1 MGNPLDGLM
10 YQGESGAAGYDAFN
24 RGTYVDASGRERIRP
39 GQPPMDFSQLTVG
52 AVQDLQHRPRH
63 DPERIFAVGKYQ
75 IIPSTMDAAVRSLGL
90 QREEAF
96 TPALQDRIFSEYL
109 LREKQPAVR
118 DFIIGVPGASLE
130 QAQHGLARE
139 WASFGDPRREGRSYY
154 GGANRA
160 HITLAQSA
168 DALET
173 LRSRYAE
180 AHDRGLSRDA
190 AWREA
195 TAIGTAPMH
204 DTVRQPP
211 EARDGVLS
219 AGSSGE
225 AVRMLQS
232 QLDALGYV
240 GRQGRPLEMDGRFG
254 PNTEHAV
261 REFQRDRGLL
271 DDGAAGP
278 DTMTALRAVE
288 LHAGRPAGHDLVA
301 AMRDGPGALLD
312 AMERLRASPAGER
325 WQEQVALASAQMAA
339 QRGGVCLPSPDTP
352 ARE

>member
-1 MGNPLDGLM
+1 
-10 YQGESGAAGYDAFN
+10 
-24 RGTYVDASGRERIRP
+24 
-39 GQPPMDFSQLTVG
+39 
-52 AVQDLQHRPRH
+52 
-63 DPERIFAVGKYQ
+63 
-75 IIPSTMDAAVRSLGL
+75 
-90 QREEAF
+90 
-96 TPALQDRIFSEYL
+96 
-109 LREKQPAVR
+109 
-118 DFIIGVPGASLE
+118 
-130 QAQHGLARE
+130 
-139 WASFGDPRREGRSYY
+139 
-154 GGANRA
+154 
-160 HITLAQSA
+160 
-168 DALET
+168 
-173 LRSRYAE
+173 
-180 AHDRGLSRDA
+180 
-190 AWREA
+190 
-195 TAIGTAPMH
+195 
-204 DTVRQPP
+204 
-211 EARDGVLS
+211 
-219 AGSSGE
+219 
-225 AVRMLQS
+225 MLQS

-288 LHAGRPAGHDLVA
+288 LHAGRSAGHDLVA